1 MKITAEHFATL
12 TAKVAPFDT
21 PERREQYKAQ
31 GLTDKRY
38 RWDLSY
44 LGGKGSDPES
54 TTRFICDVL
63 YEYLN
68 DTHIDTA
75 LRTIVKPL

>member
-1 MKITAEHFATL
+1 MKIKPEHIEFMR
-12 TAKVAPFDT
+12 AKIAPLDT
-21 PERREQYKAQ
+21 PERRAIYKAQ
-31 GLTDKRY
+31 GLSDKRY
-38 RWDLSY
+38 RWDLVYLTDKPSY
-44 LGGKGSDPES
+44 AEGLTKY
-54 TTRFICDVL
+54 ICDVL

>member
-1 MKITAEHFATL
+1 MKITADHFATL

-21 PERREQYKAQ
+21 PERRAEYAAK
-31 GLTDKRY
+31 GLSDKRY
-38 RWDLSY
+38 RWDLTY
-44 LGGKGSDPES
+44 LGGTGANPES
-54 TTRFICDVL
+54 TTRFICDTL
-63 YEYLN
+63 YGYLS

>member
-12 TAKVAPFDT
+12 AAKVAPFDT

-38 RWDLSY
+38 RWDLAY
-44 LGGKGSDPES
+44 MAGC
-54 TTRFICDVL
+54 TRFICDAL
-63 YEYLN
+63 YSYLD